1 MPTGWAQGADTV
13 IYERLDHNYVPNE
26 EMKASTS
33 RDMEH
38 FGAAGLRTLCLSY
51 AEVDRDWYTNVWMPE
66 WVAAKTSLEDRENKV
81 GEVSEKIERNL
92 RLLGCTAIEDKLQE
106 GVPDC
111 IRQLA
116 LAGIRIW
123 VLTGDKM
130 ETAIN
135 IGFACS
141 LLTEE
146 MHQVQTLDGDARGYG
161 CSAGDVLEV
170 CHEAEC
176 IACPA
181 SRSSRS
187 ACTAWRKLRRRRR
200 WATRSWQSS

>member
-1 MPTGWAQGADTV
+1 
-13 IYERLDHNYVPNE
+13 
-26 EMKASTS
+26 
-33 RDMEH
+33 MEN

-66 WVAAKTSLEDRENKV
+66 WVNAKTSLEDRENKV

-111 IRQLA
+111 IRMLA

-146 MHQVQTLDGDARGYG
+146 MHQVGRG
-161 CSAGDVLEV
+161 AD
-170 CHEAEC
+170 
-176 IACPA
+176 I
-181 SRSSRS
+181 R
-187 ACTAWRKLRRRRR
+187 
-200 WATRSWQSS
+200 